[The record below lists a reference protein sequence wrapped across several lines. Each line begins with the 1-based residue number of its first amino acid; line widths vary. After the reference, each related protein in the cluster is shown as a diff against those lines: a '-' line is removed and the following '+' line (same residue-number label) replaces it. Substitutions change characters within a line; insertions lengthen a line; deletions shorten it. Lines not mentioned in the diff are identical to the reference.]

1 MSNLAELIKLEN
13 SHNSNA
19 QYEQAIKTQ
28 QTFLKCI
35 EKDID
40 SLNSK
45 KDVEEYIN
53 IYRGY
58 KLNNLAQVIDTD
70 GNNITN
76 ETFDIE
82 SLDNKIISKILE
94 YNAIPNFTQ
103 NKELNRMALKAIL
116 MASNEPYYDKDGV
129 YKELYIP
136 DNLDNTK
143 YTYFEENGVG
153 NIVFKSKNGEKLQIS
168 FNGNEITNIQEPSLD
183 RGEYDSER

>member
-1 MSNLAELIKLEN
+1 MENQQEEAMQNIWIYTKEPKFICWIQKFRFCKRTKHTCTNWKCNFKRYGNELASEVISNLAELIKLEN

-58 KLNNLAQVIDTD
+58 KLNNLV
-70 GNNITN
+70 
-76 ETFDIE
+76 
-82 SLDNKIISKILE
+82 
-94 YNAIPNFTQ
+94 
-103 NKELNRMALKAIL
+103 R
-116 MASNEPYYDKDGV
+116 
-129 YKELYIP
+129 
-136 DNLDNTK
+136 
-143 YTYFEENGVG
+143 
-153 NIVFKSKNGEKLQIS
+153 
-168 FNGNEITNIQEPSLD
+168 
-183 RGEYDSER
+183 